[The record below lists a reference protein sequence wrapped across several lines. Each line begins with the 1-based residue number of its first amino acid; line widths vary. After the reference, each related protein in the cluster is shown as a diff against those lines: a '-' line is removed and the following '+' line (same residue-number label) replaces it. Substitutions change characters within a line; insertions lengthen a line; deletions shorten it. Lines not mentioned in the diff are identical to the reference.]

1 VEGLDRFYPFVVLAV
16 GLAVV
21 LGGIVVARINAF
33 LALIASALVVSFM
46 ALRVGGAAGAAVD
59 PVARVVDAF
68 GATAGAIGITIA
80 LAAIIG
86 DAMMRSGAADRIVRM
101 FLDLLGEKRAGT
113 ALMGSSYVLAI
124 PVFFDTTFYLLVPL
138 ARSLYRN
145 TRRHYLKYLS
155 AIAAGG
161 VATHTLVPPTPGPLF
176 VATTLDVNLGVM
188 IGVGVMVAIPASVAG
203 LAFGAYLDKRSPL
216 EPSGE
221 PETHASAAAPARL
234 EPLRSPGLLLS
245 LLPIV
250 LPIALI
256 TGDAIVRTLAH
267 QQLLLADPQAR
278 LLRGD
283 ELVRA
288 LLAAADQGSGTAA
301 LFRVTRVL
309 GNPNFALLLSAV
321 VALTTLWRRRRSLSV
336 PVAQVVEGA
345 LMNAGVIILI
355 TAGGGAFGAMLRA
368 AGLGDAIKGLAESAG
383 GGSPTLL
390 SGLPLLLLAFVVA
403 SVIKFA
409 QGSSTT
415 AMIVTS
421 GMLVAMVDPRT
432 LTFHPVYLA
441 LAIGAGSLVGSW
453 MNDSGFWIFAKMGG
467 LSEVQT
473 LRSWTPVL
481 AVVGSVAFVTIVTLA
496 WLLPLKP

>member
-1 VEGLDRFYPFVVLAV
+1 
-16 GLAVV
+16 
-21 LGGIVVARINAF
+21 
-33 LALIASALVVSFM
+33 M
-46 ALRVGGAAGAAVD
+46 AGRGSGVTDAATD
-59 PVARVVDAF
+59 PVGRVVDAF
-68 GATAGAIGITIA
+68 GTTAGAIGITIA
-80 LAAIIG
+80 FAAIIG

-113 ALMGSSYVLAI
+113 ALMGSGYVLSI

-145 TRRHYLKYLS
+145 TRCHYLKYLS

-161 VATHTLVPPTPGPLF
+161 VATHALVPPTPGPLF
-176 VATTLDVNLGVM
+176 VATMLDVNLGVM
-188 IGVGVMVAIPASVAG
+188 IGVGILVALPASIAG
-203 LAFGAYLDKRSPL
+203 LALGAFLDKRGPL
-216 EPSGE
+216 EPRGE
-221 PETHASAAAPARL
+221 PVETAEAATSRGE
-234 EPLRSPGLLLS
+234 EPLRSPSLLVS

-256 TGDAIVRTLAH
+256 AGDAAVKALAQH
-267 QQLLLADPQAR
+267 DLLAADPQAR

-283 ELVRA
+283 DLTRA
-288 LLAAADQGSGTAA
+288 LLAAGDLRGGAAA
-301 LFRVTRVL
+301 LYRFTRVL
-309 GNPNFALLLSAV
+309 GNPNLALLVSAV
-321 VALTTLWRRRRSLSV
+321 IALSTLWTRRRSLSV

-355 TAGGGAFGAMLRA
+355 TAAGGAFGAMLRA
-368 AGLGDAIKGLAESAG
+368 AGLGDAIKGLAEAAG
-383 GGSPTLL
+383 GGSPELL
-390 SGLPLLLLAFVVA
+390 SGLPLLALAFVVA

-421 GMLVAMVDPRT
+421 GMLVAMIDPQS
-432 LTFHPVYLA
+432 LAFHPVYLA
-441 LAIGAGSLVGSW
+441 LSIGAGSLVGSW

-467 LSEVQT
+467 LSELQT

-481 AVVGSVAFVTIVTLA
+481 AVVGSVAFLTTVILA

>member
-1 VEGLDRFYPFVVLAV
+1 LEGLDRWYPFVVLAL

-21 LGGIVVARINAF
+21 LGGIVVARVNAF
-33 LALIASALVVSFM
+33 LALIAAALVVSFM
-46 ALRVGGAAGAAVD
+46 VGSGGAQATAD
-59 PVARVVDAF
+59 PVGRVVDAF

-113 ALMGSSYVLAI
+113 ALMGSGYVLSI

-138 ARSLYRN
+138 ARSLYRT

-161 VATHTLVPPTPGPLF
+161 VATHALVPPTPGPLF
-176 VATTLDVNLGVM
+176 VANMFDVNLGVM
-188 IGVGVMVAIPASVAG
+188 IAVGVLVAVPASVAG
-203 LAFGAYLDKRSPL
+203 LTLGALLDKRGPL
-216 EPSGE
+216 HPIGGPAVGE
-221 PETHASAAAPARL
+221 APPAGL
-234 EPLRSPGLLLS
+234 EPLRPPHLLVA

-250 LPIALI
+250 LPIVLIAGDSAVKALAQRDLVAA
-256 TGDAIVRTLAH
+256 DA
-267 QQLLLADPQAR
+267 QAR

-283 ELVRA
+283 DLNRS
-288 LLAAADQGSGTAA
+288 LLAAADRGQGAA
-301 LFRVTRVL
+301 SLYRWSRVL
-309 GNPNFALLLSAV
+309 GNPNLALLFSAAI
-321 VALTTLWRRRRSLSV
+321 ALATLWTRRRSLPLSL
-336 PVAQVVEGA
+336 AQIVEGA
-345 LMNAGVIILI
+345 LMSAGVIILI
-355 TAGGGAFGAMLRA
+355 TAAGGAFGAMLRA
-368 AGLGDAIKGLAESAG
+368 AGLGDAIKGLAEAAG
-383 GGSPTLL
+383 GGSPRLL
-390 SGLPLLLLAFVVA
+390 SGLPLLALAFVVS

-421 GMLVAMVDPRT
+421 GMLVAMVDPHG
-432 LTFHPVYLA
+432 LAFHPVYLA
-441 LAIGAGSLVGSW
+441 LSVGAGSLVGTW

-473 LRSWTPVL
+473 LRSWTPV
-481 AVVGSVAFVTIVTLA
+481 VGLVGTVAFLTTVVLA

>member
-1 VEGLDRFYPFVVLAV
+1 MEGLDRWYPFVVLAV

-21 LGGIVVARINAF
+21 LGGIVIARVNAF
-33 LALIASALVVSFM
+33 LALIAAALVVSFM
-46 ALRVGGAAGAAVD
+46 VGGGGATQATAE
-59 PVARVVDAF
+59 PVGRVVDAF

-80 LAAIIG
+80 FAAIIG

-113 ALMGSSYVLAI
+113 ALMGSGYVLSI

-161 VATHTLVPPTPGPLF
+161 VATHALVPPTPGPLF
-176 VATTLDVNLGVM
+176 VANMFDVNLGVM
-188 IGVGVMVAIPASVAG
+188 IGVGVLVALPASIAG
-203 LAFGAYLDKRSPL
+203 LALGAFLDRRGPL
-216 EPSGE
+216 HPMGG
-221 PETHASAAAPARL
+221 PAEDPGAVATAGL
-234 EPLRSPGLLLS
+234 EPLRPPHLLVA

-250 LPIALI
+250 LPIVLIAGDSAVKALAQRDLVAA
-256 TGDAIVRTLAH
+256 DAE
-267 QQLLLADPQAR
+267 AR

-283 ELVRA
+283 DLTRS
-288 LLAAADQGSGTAA
+288 LLTAADQGHGAAA
-301 LFRVTRVL
+301 LYRWSRVL
-309 GNPNFALLLSAV
+309 GNPNLALLFSASI
-321 VALTTLWRRRRSLSV
+321 ALTTLWTRRRALSL
-336 PVAQVVEGA
+336 PVAQIVEGA
-345 LMNAGVIILI
+345 LMSAGVIILI
-355 TAGGGAFGAMLRA
+355 TAAGGAFGAMLRA
-368 AGLGDAIKGLAESAG
+368 AGLGDAIKGLAEAAG
-383 GGSPTLL
+383 GGSPRLL
-390 SGLPLLLLAFVVA
+390 SGLPLLALAFVVS

-421 GMLVAMVDPRT
+421 GMLVAMVDPQG
-432 LTFHPVYLA
+432 LSFHAVYLA
-441 LAIGAGSLVGSW
+441 LAVGAGSLVGTW

-467 LSEVQT
+467 LSEIQT
-473 LRSWTPVL
+473 LRSWTPV
-481 AVVGSVAFVTIVTLA
+481 VGLVGTVAFLTTVVLA

>member
-1 VEGLDRFYPFVVLAV
+1 LDRFYPFVVLAV

-21 LGGIVVARINAF
+21 LGGIVLARINAF
-33 LALIASALVVSFM
+33 LALVGAALVVSFM
-46 ALRVGGAAGAAVD
+46 AAAGGGAAAD

-113 ALMGSSYVLAI
+113 ALMGSGYVLSV

-138 ARSLYRN
+138 ARSLYRR
-145 TRRHYLKYLS
+145 TRRHYLLYLS

-161 VATHTLVPPTPGPLF
+161 VATHALVPPTPGPLF
-176 VATTLDVNLGVM
+176 MASMLDVNLGVM
-188 IGVGVMVAIPASVAG
+188 IGVGVLVALPASIAG
-203 LAFGAYLDKRSPL
+203 LLLGAWLDRRGPL
-216 EPSGE
+216 EPQGE
-221 PETHASAAAPARL
+221 PAASQAAASEAPKPPSL
-234 EPLRSPGLLLS
+234 FVS
-245 LLPIV
+245 LLPIL

-256 TGDAIVRTLAH
+256 TFDSAVKAIA
-267 QQLLLADPQAR
+267 QQDLFAASAESRQLRGGELERA
-278 LLRGD
+278 LVERGD
-283 ELVRA
+283 EHGGA
-288 LLAAADQGSGTAA
+288 SGVY
-301 LFRVTRVL
+301 RYSRVL

-321 VALTTLWRRRRSLSV
+321 IALATLYTRRRSLPV
-336 PVAQVVEGA
+336 PISQVVEGS
-345 LMNAGVIILI
+345 LMSAGVIILI

-368 AGLGDAIKGLAESAG
+368 AGLGDAIKGLAEAAG
-383 GGSPTLL
+383 GGSPSLL
-390 SGLPLLLLAFVVA
+390 TGLPLLLLAFLVS
-403 SVIKFA
+403 SVLKFA

-421 GMLVAMVDPRT
+421 GMLVAMVDPAS
-432 LTFHPVYLA
+432 LAFHPVYLA

-467 LSEVQT
+467 LSELQT

-481 AVVGSVAFVTIVTLA
+481 VVVGSVGFAVTVVLA
-496 WLLPLKP
+496 WLLPLR